1 MKRLFSLTW
10 QWDQRPESASEPW
23 PCATGQ
29 VRGKEEASGDAE
41 AALPRVCVPV
51 SSVGD
56 AVPAGAGSVY
66 LATSDLAVALFNTQT
81 NFSWQLSRFAIGW
94 FDSLR

>member
-1 MKRLFSLTW
+1 MCDWSGQGKGRGVGGCGG
-10 QWDQRPESASEPW
+10 RPT
-23 PCATGQ
+23 PC
-29 VRGKEEASGDAE
+29 
-41 AALPRVCVPV
+41 VCLPV

-66 LATSDLAVALFNTQT
+66 LATSDLAVDLLNTQT
-81 NFSWQLSRFAIGW
+81 NVPWQLSQLAIGW